1 MEFNDTKCKV
11 MHTGNKFSYEMNGE
25 VLNKV
30 LVEKDLGIMI
40 SSDVNSS
47 QQCVVACNKLNRVWG
62 MIRRTISYKE
72 QWMMVNL
79 YKIIG
84 EATS

>member
-1 MEFNDTKCKV
+1 
-11 MHTGNKFSYEMNGE
+11 
-25 VLNKV
+25 
-30 LVEKDLGIMI
+30 
-40 SSDVNSS
+40 
-47 QQCVVACNKLNRVWG
+47 